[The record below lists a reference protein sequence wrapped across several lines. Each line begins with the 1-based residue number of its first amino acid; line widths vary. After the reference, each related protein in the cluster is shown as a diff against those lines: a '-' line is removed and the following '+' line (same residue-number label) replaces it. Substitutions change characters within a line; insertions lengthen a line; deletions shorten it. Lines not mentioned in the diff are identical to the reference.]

1 LGEEDWRELAGFA
14 FAHRPLEASLGAL
27 QRLLLAS
34 SLPLSALRGHLQ
46 RRQSPAACVEQA
58 GVSGQKALLRYWRH
72 ETAQALEQLNAQ
84 HCRYWRDWAQS
95 LQ

>member
-1 LGEEDWRELAGFA
+1 
-14 FAHRPLEASLGAL
+14 
-27 QRLLLAS
+27 
-34 SLPLSALRGHLQ
+34 HLQ

-58 GVSGQKALLRYWRH
+58 GVSGQKALLRHWRH
-72 ETAQALEQLNAQ
+72 EAAQALEQLNAQ

>member
-1 LGEEDWRELAGFA
+1 
-14 FAHRPLEASLGAL
+14 
-27 QRLLLAS
+27 RLLLAS
-34 SLPLSALRGHLQ
+34 NLPLPALRGHLQ
-46 RRQSPAACVEQA
+46 RRQSPAACAEQA
-58 GVSGQKALLRYWRH
+58 GVSGQKALLRHWRH